1 MTFVASSTRLK
12 RVIVGIVVATAIA
25 PPIFAQNEQS
35 QGDDQSRGVR
45 IIDAPTPAPTNGPT
59 PDDALT
65 KTQPASSAKAQPAT
79 PASNPTLAAPSDE
92 AVSKPTLVPP
102 PDTALSK
109 APTPILRPAP
119 DATQSKL
126 TPTPNLTPAP
136 DTAQSKAIPVPPPP
150 DTVSK
155 TTPVPPPSTPKPSQA
170 IALPKSTMP
179 PTAKTTAP
187 LPTTAPAD
195 SSDFTPHKTAPAPSS
210 PAKLEPA
217 SSSPTL
223 APSSAPS
230 ALPAAEPSV
239 SPPAVND
246 IAALPPRPA
255 GSENPPTAALLEGLS
270 QSIKVAN
277 SAELNVEILP
287 GLEIALDSK
296 VSFQITT
303 KKAGYLILFDVDA
316 TGKLTQIYPNPMSLM
331 AKSGRGRDNFIRPG
345 KPIHL
350 PESRD
355 ALSGFEFVASPPL
368 GTAMIVAFL
377 SDRPVQMMD
386 LPNVPS
392 ALLGSASAAELLS
405 KFADD
410 LRISDPS
417 GKDTLQEAHWS
428 MDVKFYA
435 IR

>member
-12 RVIVGIVVATAIA
+12 QVIVGIVVATAIA

-79 PASNPTLAAPSDE
+79 PASTPTLTAPSDE

-109 APTPILRPAP
+109 APTPILTPAP
-119 DATQSKL
+119 DATQSKV

-155 TTPVPPPSTPKPSQA
+155 TTPVPSPSTPKPSQA

-217 SSSPTL
+217 SSSPIL

-287 GLEIALDSK
+287 GTRDRTGLKSIVPNHYEKSRLPHSVRCRRNRKAHANLPKSDVLDGKGRSRSRQLYSTWKADTFAGIAGCTFRIR
-296 VSFQITT
+296 VCRF
-303 KKAGYLILFDVDA
+303 AA
-316 TGKLTQIYPNPMSLM
+316 
-331 AKSGRGRDNFIRPG
+331 AWHRDDCGIP
-345 KPIHL
+345 
-350 PESRD
+350 
-355 ALSGFEFVASPPL
+355 
-368 GTAMIVAFL
+368 
-377 SDRPVQMMD
+377 Q
-386 LPNVPS
+386 
-392 ALLGSASAAELLS
+392 
-405 KFADD
+405 
-410 LRISDPS
+410 
-417 GKDTLQEAHWS
+417 
-428 MDVKFYA
+428 
-435 IR
+435 